1 MSFDW
6 FFSLSILEKTDGW
19 RSGGGQAGSGPRA
32 AFLFYRIYMIIR
44 INPVK

>member
-19 RSGGGQAGSGPRA
+19 SSGGQAGVAHGPL
-32 AFLFYRIYMIIR
+32 FLF
-44 INPVK
+44 